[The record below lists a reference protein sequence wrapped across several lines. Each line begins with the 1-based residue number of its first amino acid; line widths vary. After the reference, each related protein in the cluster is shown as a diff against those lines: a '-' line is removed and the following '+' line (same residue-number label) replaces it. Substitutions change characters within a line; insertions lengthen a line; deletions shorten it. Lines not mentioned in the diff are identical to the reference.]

1 MAKSIPFNIKISV
14 DGQEMVVKSIRNVKD
29 FGQEIEIT
37 QSSVKRFSEAMK
49 NLGNT
54 AMALQGMTGALN
66 QISNVLNNATE
77 ESRSFAAAMK
87 AANTM
92 AGKDAA
98 GFEDLKDQVSE
109 LSKTIPLTRDAL
121 ANGLYQVISNGV
133 PENNWIDYLNASA
146 RAAVGGIADV
156 GEVVKVTSTVI
167 KNYGLEW
174 SAAQDIQDKIQL
186 TAKNGVTSF
195 EQLAAA
201 LPSVTGQAAQLGVS
215 FTEMLAVMST
225 LTSVTG
231 DTSEVATQL
240 SSVLTALTKESS
252 KAQKMAAEMGIEFN
266 AASIKAAGGL
276 QNFLVQ
282 LDQTITAYAQKTGEL
297 RESIYAKLFGRAEAL
312 RLTNALTGQF
322 AGKFAENIEQ
332 LDNSAG
338 TINEVF
344 DTMASTGASSI
355 QMMKNKLSGITDAFA
370 SVTKGVQPIL
380 TVGSQVG
387 MTAASFAM
395 LSQTLSRLGVSAK
408 IAGLS
413 MSVLGAKT
421 IKTAYAMTLMM
432 TGSRGAAIA
441 VGALAGA
448 MRALLISTGIGI
460 VLWGVSAA
468 IDALSSSSDK
478 ASAAMEEQARATEML
493 EDAEKQGQQ
502 EEARLKVEL
511 DKNIKALKELIAANK
526 DTSDI
531 ITELNRKYGES
542 FGVYNTAAQWYDT
555 LVSKSKI
562 YCKQKGY
569 EAQVM
574 ALSTKLAEKEIQ
586 LQENFDKR
594 KDLWKQGNAQKT
606 YKTDTWVDAD
616 GRVHEAT
623 TATVNTQEYANLKS
637 EGADLIKDIKALNAQ
652 IDNGQAKIDEFAKQM
667 NAAASIGKANVDAMK
682 MSYKELGDEITKQKE
697 EVARLAGK
705 EGMEKQALAAAA
717 ELKKMEARYNQ
728 LGKKY
733 GLGTGGSSGNKEPK
747 YYETPTNEQ
756 QYRKNV
762 SYYTGQLTGED
773 NEAQRNILKKIA
785 LWQQEIDVI
794 ELRKKKMA
802 VPEELKSLDD
812 IAKKMDYLTAKRKL
826 ASDSEIAD
834 IDKEIAATE
843 RKQKSIEMASSVQID
858 DDKISTYA
866 ELNRKREYYN
876 YLVNEGA
883 EDEIKAGRAGLDA
896 LDKVQ
901 KKLDEIGKINPPTEN
916 LSTIEEYDKAIQF
929 YTEQQ
934 QKEDADNIQN
944 TQQKIDGLTKGRR
957 ALQLGME
964 LPSMQKEFDEIRKL
978 SSKEYRIKIKGMG
991 FEGLTEKIKELSKE
1005 LDNPNLTATQREQ
1018 LISLRKGYE
1027 DMRRDAA
1034 LSFSTLTSGWDN
1046 IKGIGN
1052 SIENLSNALE
1062 GNADA
1067 WQTITT
1073 VVDTA
1078 LQLYQGISAIAEII
1092 NMLTVATDLHTA
1104 SKIAETTA
1112 IGASTVAEGAD
1123 AGVQEVNAA
1132 AKAPVIAANKLA
1144 TASYVELAAAEYMAA
1159 HASIPF
1165 AGFALGAS
1173 FSASA
1178 AALVAAMGAMAFAE
1192 GGVISGPTLGLIGEY
1207 AGASTNPEVVAPLDK
1222 LRSMI
1227 QPQQVALPP
1236 GSIIAKVKGTDLL
1249 LVSSN
1254 TSRIRSKSGHRTVI
1268 K

>member
-1 MAKSIPFNIKISV
+1 MVIRSV
-14 DGQEMVVKSIRNVKD
+14 RTVKD
-29 FGQEIEIT
+29 LGQEIDIT
-37 QSSVKRFSEAMK
+37 RSKAKRFEDAMQGLA
-49 NLGNT
+49 NS
-54 AMALQGMTGALN
+54 AMSLQGMTGALN
-66 QISNVLNNATE
+66 QISNVLNSATE

-98 GFEDLKDQVSE
+98 GFENLKDQVSE

-146 RAAVGGIADV
+146 RSAVGGIADV

-225 LTSVTG
+225 LTGVTG
-231 DTSEVATQL
+231 NTAEVATQL

-276 QNFLVQ
+276 QNFLTQ

-297 RESIYAKLFGRAEAL
+297 KESIYAKLFGRAEAL
-312 RLTNALTGQF
+312 RLTNALTGQL

-332 LDNSAG
+332 LEDSAG
-338 TINEVF
+338 TINEAF

-355 QMMKNKLSGITDAFA
+355 QMMKNKLGEFTDALSSMIGEA
-370 SVTKGVQPIL
+370 QPIL

-387 MTAASFAM
+387 MTVASFTM
-395 LSQTLSRLGVSAK
+395 LGQALSKLGWSAK

-432 TGSRGAAIA
+432 TGSKGAAIA

-448 MRALLISTGIGI
+448 MRALLISTGIGV

-502 EEARLKVEL
+502 EAARLKVEL
-511 DKNIKALKELIAANK
+511 DKDIKALKELIDANK
-526 DTSDI
+526 DTSDT

-574 ALSTKLAEKEIQ
+574 ALSTKLAEKEMQ

-606 YKTDTWVDAD
+606 YKTDAWVDAD

-667 NAAASIGKANVDAMK
+667 NAAASKSTVTVDAMK

-717 ELKKMEARYNQ
+717 ELKKMEARYKE

-733 GLGTGGSSGNKEPK
+733 GLSTGGSTGSKEPK
-747 YYETPTNEQ
+747 YYENPTNEQ

-762 SYYTGQLTGED
+762 SYYTGQLTGDD
-773 NEAQRNILKKIA
+773 NEEQRKILKKIA
-785 LWQQEIDVI
+785 LWQQEIDMI

-843 RKQKSIEMASSVQID
+843 RKQKFMEMASAVQID

-866 ELNRKREYYN
+866 ELNKKREYYN
-876 YLVNEGA
+876 YLVNEGTEA
-883 EDEIKAGRAGLDA
+883 EIKAGRAGLDA

-916 LSTIEEYDKAIQF
+916 LSTIEQYDKAIQF

-934 QKEDADNIQN
+934 QKADADNIQKI
-944 TQQKIDGLTKGRR
+944 QQKIDGLTKGRR

-964 LPSMQKEFDEIRKL
+964 LPSMQKEAADIEKL
-978 SSKEYRIKIKGMG
+978 EGKEYRIKIKAI
-991 FEGLTEKIKELSKE
+991 GLDGIKQKIDIIDDMLK
-1005 LDNPNLTATQREQ
+1005 NLTLSDEMREQ
-1018 LISLRKGYE
+1018 LVVLKKQYQSFGEDLDKYTLPDSL
-1027 DMRRDAA
+1027 AN
-1034 LSFSTLTSGWDN
+1034 SFSSLTSVID
-1046 IKGIGN
+1046 
-1052 SIENLSNALE
+1052 AL
-1062 GNADA
+1062 NK
-1067 WQTITT
+1067 
-1073 VVDTA
+1073 
-1078 LQLYQGISAIAEII
+1078 EI
-1092 NMLTVATDLHTA
+1092 DSSTA
-1104 SKIAETTA
+1104 SIMAWLSQTLSATSQAITAFIALA
-1112 IGASTVAEGAD
+1112 GAKSA
-1123 AGVQEVNAA
+1123 
-1132 AKAPVIAANKLA
+1132 
-1144 TASYVELAAAEYMAA
+1144 
-1159 HASIPF
+1159 
-1165 AGFALGAS
+1165 
-1173 FSASA
+1173 ASA
-1178 AALVAAMGAMAFAE
+1178 AETPLVGWILAAGAAAGVMASLASICKFAD
-1192 GGVISGPTLGLIGEY
+1192 GGIIRGPTLGLMGEY

-1236 GSIIAKVKGTDLL
+1236 GSIVGKVRGTDIL
-1249 LVSSN
+1249 LVSST